1 MTRALPLAVLALAC
15 IAACDPARA
24 AEEVAKIGDAS
35 VTLSAEAMV
44 AAAAPT
50 VSAFAVT
57 ALSTLATILLGR
69 IGPVWLSSLLASRIE
84 IVVRTAVDYA
94 LNALEG
100 AAKGQV
106 LTIPVGSAVVAK
118 ALQRALDSTPAWIIR
133 LAGGPAEI
141 GARIFRSLHLEPDST
156 AAKVLEPA
164 LQGLGTGASSPG
176 AFPPP
181 TADELRDAERMSRN

>member
-1 MTRALPLAVLALAC
+1 MNRMLPLAALALAC
-15 IAACDPARA
+15 IAAPALA
-24 AEEVAKIGDAS
+24 DEVAKIGDAS

-50 VSAFAVT
+50 VSSFAVT
-57 ALSTLATILLGR
+57 ALSGLATILLGR
-69 IGPVWLSSLLASRIE
+69 IGPVWLSSLLAGRIE

-94 LNALEG
+94 LNAVEG

-118 ALQRALDSTPAWIIR
+118 ALQRALDSTPAWIVR

-141 GARIFRSLHLEPDST
+141 GARIFRSLNLEADST

-164 LQGLGTGASSPG
+164 LQGLGKA
-176 AFPPP
+176 A
-181 TADELRDAERMSRN
+181 R

>member
-57 ALSTLATILLGR
+57 ALSGLATILIGQ

-94 LNALEG
+94 LNAVEG

-164 LQGLGTGASSPG
+164 LQGLGTGA
-176 AFPPP
+176 
-181 TADELRDAERMSRN
+181 R